1 MKKNSQKGKK
11 NTGGRPVKF
20 DPATLTPRQRLD
32 LANALNRE
40 RENEVVAGKLI
51 PRDEVERASRQDG
64 GMVRSEL
71 LGLGSKI
78 APQLVGLDEVEIKTV
93 VDQWATETLAAW
105 AAWAGAEVER

>member
-1 MKKNSQKGKK
+1 MKKKTPKKQKHA
-11 NTGGRPVKF
+11 GGRPVKF
-20 DPATLTPRQRLD
+20 DPTTLTPRQRLD
-32 LANALNRE
+32 YANALNRE
-40 RENEVVAGKLI
+40 RENEVIAGKLI

-71 LGLGSKI
+71 LGLGAKI

-105 AAWAGAEVER
+105 ASWAGAEVER